1 MTSLKKQSFLSGHT
15 QSCVFLATTIDN
27 GNSLQAISFLL
38 CIWLRRNSF
47 RLHLIKCKCC
57 IIYER
62 KLNFIK
68 LIPQEAV
75 HVKKK
80 NQFLISFKNQNNFPP
95 KPTFTGNYYRSLET
109 AELHKNE
116 KGKKINQGYIF

>member
-80 NQFLISFKNQNNFPP
+80 INFSFLSEIRIIFLQNLHSQVIIIEVS
-95 KPTFTGNYYRSLET
+95 KQQNYI
-109 AELHKNE
+109 KMKKE
-116 KGKKINQGYIF
+116 KK